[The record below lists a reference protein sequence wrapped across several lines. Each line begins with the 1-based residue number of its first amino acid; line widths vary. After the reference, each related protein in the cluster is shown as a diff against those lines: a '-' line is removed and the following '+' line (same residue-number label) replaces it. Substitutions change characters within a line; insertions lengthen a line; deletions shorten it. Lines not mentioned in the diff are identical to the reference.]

1 MVWAQYMLGCGLG
14 IDDPLLAGVAGVQQL
29 GSPIRLPS
37 GVLKIGLSILSGAP
51 E

>member
-29 GSPIRLPS
+29 GSPIRIRIRA
-37 GVLKIGLSILSGAP
+37 VLKIGLPILSGVL
-51 E
+51 